1 MLDHLASKHAREF
14 CEVLLGLSA
23 WKGMKEPI
31 LYGGYPQYSGQ
42 NCLMSRATFY
52 KSCIVPKKLT

>member
-23 WKGMKEPI
+23 WKGMKEQCSMEDIHSIQVKLVLCPG
-31 LYGGYPQYSGQ
+31 LHFT
-42 NCLMSRATFY
+42 RAASY
-52 KSCIVPKKLT
+52 QRS